1 MINCSVA
8 RLAAR
13 IAPLTLALGLV
24 GCGMKGPLVPATPPP
39 PVDPV
44 LTQPPAISPAAQTPN
59 TTPLPSSRP

>member
-39 PVDPV
+39 PVNPV
-44 LTQPPAISPAAQTPN
+44 LTQPPAISPAAQTPK